1 MLLEGAVDT
10 TKSDGRVFLC
20 VYCLVFDFSIFFPLL
35 LFVLLLYRTL
45 SHTHTLFRLIS
56 WWMVMIF
63 VFVFP
68 PLLYYIYILEMSM
81 SHEQTNFVRWMW
93 KKTKN
98 VKKTKKNTVKSWCNE
113 TTNTSSFIFSLFSAR
128 VIVWLIYCTCLSEN
142 VVHLNLTRSH
152 SQRVWWT
159 VKNMEKI
166 IFVFGLLPNAKS
178 DVTHIVQ
185 VARVFKC
192 LRQRYTQNRWGLF

>member
-1 MLLEGAVDT
+1 MAVC
-10 TKSDGRVFLC
+10 SCVCIVLFLI
-20 VYCLVFDFSIFFPLL
+20 FQFFFPYSFLSCC
-35 LFVLLLYRTL
+35 YIGL
-45 SHTHTLFRLIS
+45 SHIHTHSLDWYRDEWWWSLF
-56 WWMVMIF
+56 
-63 VFVFP
+63 
-68 PLLYYIYILEMSM
+68 LYSLPYYTIYISLKCRCLMNKQILFDGCE
-81 SHEQTNFVRWMW
+81 

-113 TTNTSSFIFSLFSAR
+113 TWNISSFIFSLFSVR